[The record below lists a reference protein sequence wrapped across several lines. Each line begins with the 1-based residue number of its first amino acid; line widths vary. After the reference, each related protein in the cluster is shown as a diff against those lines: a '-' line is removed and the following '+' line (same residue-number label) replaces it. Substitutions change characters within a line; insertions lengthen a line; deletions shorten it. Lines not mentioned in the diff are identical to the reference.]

1 MACDE
6 LILLAQLVFHLVDGH
21 LFEHTLVGLEHST
34 LVPLMTPFWQP
45 RGRRFVRE
53 RLWLGLLSW
62 RYMHPCLLYAS
73 SSALRRLI
81 PLVFLE
87 LSCSRIR
94 ESVGMDGV
102 GLAMGV
108 LDLCD
113 VLAIRVAALLAVH
126 IVGTGTSPA
135 AGAAGHLRDKEARGW
150 RQVLSDPSAEPQPIG
165 VVTRATRH
173 LLGPIRRTVRGKRT
187 TLETRFL
194 RVSRTV

>member
-135 AGAAGHLRDKEARGW
+135 AGAAGHRVEMRPPVPL
-150 RQVLSDPSAEPQPIG
+150 VLADRSLNEPLSVGYLHPPAQG
-165 VVTRATRH
+165 
-173 LLGPIRRTVRGKRT
+173 LFGP
-187 TLETRFL
+187 
-194 RVSRTV
+194 